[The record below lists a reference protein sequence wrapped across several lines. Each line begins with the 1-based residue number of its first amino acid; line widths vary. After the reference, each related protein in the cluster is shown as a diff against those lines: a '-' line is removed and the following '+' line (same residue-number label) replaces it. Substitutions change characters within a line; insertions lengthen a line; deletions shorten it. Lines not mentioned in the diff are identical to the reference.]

1 MIVARPAGGAAPAE
15 RTRGLV
21 VAAML
26 LRATLDLARLGAIPD
41 RFRDPEELLSAC
53 AGLFFWHTGAW
64 SHLLDLQYKAFCG
77 GCSVHAATAA
87 VLLGVG
93 GNSWLLWKLI
103 PLGWTLIQLPLG
115 VLAMR
120 AIAPRGAD
128 LALLALLTVPPVG
141 ATDVGLMAWGNHPE
155 SGAFVLGAIAL
166 TGRSWLWSGVVAGLG
181 VWFCRTTAYVLPLLL
196 ILARRDAW
204 RVALGAAVGMLPI
217 LLPQARG
224 EVGAYD
230 VGLALKLDPAR
241 LATLWR
247 PVDLGTRLWPM
258 LPTTEAMAAIWVG
271 AAVLAAIA
279 GRGPALILA
288 ATFAVGFLFSTQDI
302 PLRGGRVINL
312 RYHAPWFLLM
322 AMVVASAFGRPR
334 TKHLAWAALVAMLAV
349 NTVGWARAWKAP
361 SLPTTRIDD
370 FRAFQSLAFRFDPGE
385 LAAIHSDDP
394 TYESITRR
402 MEGYA
407 WAAKELRGAPAPA
420 LQGDVEAGYR
430 EVIEHRTTFPL
441 PPDLRR

>member
-1 MIVARPAGGAAPAE
+1 MIAAGPSGGGIPPG
-15 RTRGLV
+15 RTRWLV
-21 VAAML
+21 LVAML
-26 LRATLDLARLGAIPD
+26 LRGALDLARLGAFPE

-53 AGLFFWHTGAW
+53 AGLFVWHTGAW
-64 SHLLDLQYKAFCG
+64 GHLLDLQYKAFCG
-77 GCSVHAATAA
+77 GCTVHAASAA

-103 PLGWTLIQLPLG
+103 PLAWTLIQLPLG

-128 LALLALLTVPPVG
+128 LALLALLTIPPIG

-166 TGRSWLWSGVVAGLG
+166 SRRSWLWSGVVAGVG

-204 RVALGAAVGMLPI
+204 RVALGAAIGSLPI

-230 VGLALKLDPAR
+230 VGLALRLDPGR
-241 LATLWR
+241 LAM
-247 PVDLGTRLWPM
+247 LGLPTQLAGRLWPT
-258 LPTTEAMAAIWVG
+258 LPGTETMATIWVAAAI
-271 AAVLAAIA
+271 AAVLSERTSAQLL
-279 GRGPALILA
+279 AL
-288 ATFAVGFLFSTQDI
+288 TFAVGFVLSTQDI
-302 PLRGGRVINL
+302 PPRGVRVLNL
-312 RYHAPWFLLM
+312 RYHAPWFLLV
-322 AMVVASAFGRPR
+322 AMVVASSVQAPGQGRFARIAF
-334 TKHLAWAALVAMLAV
+334 AAMLAV
-349 NTVGWARAWKAP
+349 NAVGWARAWKAP
-361 SLPTTRIDD
+361 SLPNARIDD
-370 FRAFQSLAFRFDPGE
+370 FRVFQTLAFRFDPTE
-385 LAAIHSDDP
+385 LARIHSADP
-394 TYESITRR
+394 TYESIARR

-407 WAAKELRGAPAPA
+407 WAAQELRGTPAPA
-420 LQGDVEAGYR
+420 LTGDVDAGYR
-430 EVIEHRTTFPL
+430 EVIEHRTALPL